1 MSAVRYASPYS
12 GAGRAGYVY
21 TTSTAHSHSASLGMA
36 QSPVAS
42 MGSTSAYI
50 GRGVST
56 TMAVSTPAVTGFTT
70 AASAIRGGVMAS
82 ATYAR
87 MGVVKR
93 EPGHPPAPDECP
105 YCHDDNGDGVCDRCG
120 CAMDDCTCED
130 ESGYCWCPIDGDWK
144 VWLFMAAI
152 AAAYAASKRKAAVI

>member
-1 MSAVRYASPYS
+1 MSAVSYSSPYKGS
-12 GAGRAGYVY
+12 GHAGYVCA
-21 TTSTAHSHSASLGMA
+21 TAHSHTASLGMTQA
-36 QSPVAS
+36 PVAS

-50 GRGVST
+50 GRGVSA

-70 AASAIRGGVMAS
+70 AASAVRGGMMAS

-93 EPGHPPAPDECP
+93 EPGHNGEPGEDDCP

-120 CAMDDCTCED
+120 CDMEDCTCEE
-130 ESGYCWCPIDGDWK
+130 ESGYCWCPIDCDWK